1 LTIKAFNSLRAYLFS
16 LRLCENRSLWFLAK
30 AQRKEKL
37 KLAKKKSF
45 MKQGMSSFARRLL
58 SEWKRLRLPLVEEH
72 VVVAVSGGA
81 DSVALLLALDEL
93 LRAQKLSLHVT
104 VAHLNHGLRGEAGAA
119 DARWVSELAR
129 SLDYEIALGNL
140 DVRELARERRDNLE
154 QAARRARYSFLSGA
168 AQERGAQA
176 VLTAHTMDDQAET
189 VLLRLMRGSGVDG
202 LGGIEPVRVLDREKN
217 ILLVRPLLRWAGRAQ
232 TEDYCRARGMDFRVD
247 EMNADETFAR
257 VRVRKQLLPLMQTFN
272 GRIIETLSRTAGL
285 LREDASALRLAADE
299 LLKAASDESID
310 TLNVKAL
317 ASAESSV
324 RRRALRQWLARM
336 RGDTR
341 RLELVHLMEVEKL
354 VFGERGGRIAELPGG
369 SRVERRRGQLYFH
382 VEKEDS
388 GV

>member
-1 LTIKAFNSLRAYLFS
+1 
-16 LRLCENRSLWFLAK
+16 
-30 AQRKEKL
+30 
-37 KLAKKKSF
+37 

-58 SEWKRLRLPLVEEH
+58 SEWKRLRLPLAGEH

-93 LRAQKLSLHVT
+93 LRAQKLSLRVT

-119 DARWVSELAR
+119 DARWVTELAR
-129 SLDYEIALGNL
+129 SLDYEIVIGNL

-154 QAARRARYSFLSGA
+154 QAARRARYSFLSEV

-202 LGGIEPVRVLDREKN
+202 LGGIEPVRVLDKERDV
-217 ILLVRPLLRWAGRAQ
+217 LLVRPLLRWARRAL
-232 TEDYCRARGMDFRVD
+232 TEDYCRAREMDFRVD
-247 EMNADETFAR
+247 EMNADEAFAR

-285 LREDASALRLAADE
+285 LREDASALRLAAGE
-299 LLKAASDESID
+299 LLKAASDEK
-310 TLNVKAL
+310 TEAMLNVKVL

-341 RLELVHLMEVEKL
+341 RLELVHLLEVEKL

-369 SRVERRRGQLYFH
+369 SKVERRRGQLYFH